1 MPVRPSQRT
10 AWALCTAEAWG
21 LASHGLLR
29 LPYYLRRFES
39 GGTDPTAALRP
50 VSQTL
55 AVAVFDGGNGLGH
68 WQAWE
73 AAEEAARRCQVAGIS
88 AVSVGNSGHCGCL
101 GLYTLPMV
109 RRGLIGLV
117 VSNGPAVMPPWGGH
131 RPVLST
137 SPIAAGIP
145 TSPDPAIV
153 DLATSAVARGRI
165 AEHRARNEALPGGW
179 AFDQAGV
186 ATTDPTEALAGMLA
200 PLGGAKGY
208 ALAFLVEA
216 LTGGMVG
223 PNLAG
228 DIADPL
234 DPARAGDPQ
243 RIAHLV
249 ISLDPHLLDVD
260 GGMQRRLS
268 LLVER
273 IAGAGGRLP
282 GSGRA
287 AAEDPLDEAPLEVAS
302 QTAVQLAGE
311 ARRLGVALPEGWP
324 AADPG

>member
-1 MPVRPSQRT
+1 MPSGPSQRT
-10 AWALCTAEAWG
+10 AWALATAEAWG

-29 LPYYLRRFES
+29 LPYYLHRFEL
-39 GGTDPTAALRP
+39 GGTDPAAQLRL
-50 VSQTL
+50 VSETP

-73 AAEEAARRCQVAGIS
+73 AAEEAARRCQATGVS

-101 GLYTLPMV
+101 GLYTLPIV
-109 RRGLIGLV
+109 RRGLVGLV

-131 RPVLST
+131 SPVLSS

-145 TSPDPAIV
+145 TSPHPAIV
-153 DLATSAVARGRI
+153 DLSTSAVARGRI
-165 AEHRARNEALPGGW
+165 AQHRATAETLPAGW
-179 AFDQAGV
+179 AFDRAGMS
-186 ATTDPTEALAGMLA
+186 TTDPTEALAGMLA

-216 LTGGMVG
+216 LTGGVVG
-223 PNLAG
+223 PSLAG

-234 DPARAGDPQ
+234 DPASAGNPQ

-249 ISLDPHLLDVD
+249 IGLDPHLLDID
-260 GGMQRRLS
+260 GGMERRLA
-268 LLVER
+268 LLAER
-273 IAGAGGRLP
+273 ITQAGGRLP

-287 AAEDPLDEAPLEVAS
+287 AAEDPRDETPLALAAR
-302 QTAVQLAGE
+302 TAISLADE

-324 AADPG
+324 VADPG